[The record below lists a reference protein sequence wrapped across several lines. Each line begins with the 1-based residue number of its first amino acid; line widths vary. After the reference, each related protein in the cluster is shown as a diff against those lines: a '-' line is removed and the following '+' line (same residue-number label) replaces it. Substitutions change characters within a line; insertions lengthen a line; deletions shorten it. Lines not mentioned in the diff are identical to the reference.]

1 MLGIQKNLFS
11 MHILFNYAN
20 HLTLQIPRDKVYEN
34 LIHIALLIHL
44 SLGKKLLFKPLNNFN
59 FFPLNVL
66 VFFFF
71 LFWKNRNKLILLASH
86 KQSPPIVPSMRRQAT
101 GGNGQYS
108 IKPFN
113 SSIPTPRASFSPPKQ
128 WSSLEKICPKDI
140 QDKATKRQK
149 HTG

>member
-59 FFPLNVL
+59 FFPLNFL

-71 LFWKNRNKLILLASH
+71 SFLK
-86 KQSPPIVPSMRRQAT
+86 KQEQTDTA
-101 GGNGQYS
+101 G
-108 IKPFN
+108 
-113 SSIPTPRASFSPPKQ
+113 
-128 WSSLEKICPKDI
+128 
-140 QDKATKRQK
+140 
-149 HTG
+149 